1 MTKKEMIQ
9 TIQQLEAKL
18 YLELKQAEQQYGSHD
33 DFTGTRRSQWSSV
46 HRLMQAMNIESD
58 NTLPDNAKAIAII
71 CQLVREERE
80 VA

>member
-1 MTKKEMIQ
+1 MTKQKMIQ
-9 TIQQLEAKL
+9 TIQLQEAKL
-18 YLELKQAEQQYGSHD
+18 YLELKQAEQQYGIHD
-33 DFTGTRRSQWSSV
+33 DLTNSRRSQWVSV

-80 VA
+80 AA

>member
-1 MTKKEMIQ
+1 MTKQKMIQ
-9 TIQQLEAKL
+9 TIQLQEAKL

-33 DFTGTRRSQWSSV
+33 DFTMSRRSQWVSV
-46 HRLMQAMNIESD
+46 HQLMQAMNIESD
-58 NTLPDNAKAIAII
+58 FTLPDNAKATAIL

>member
-1 MTKKEMIQ
+1 MTKQKMIQ
-9 TIQQLEAKL
+9 TIQLQEAKL

-33 DFTGTRRSQWSSV
+33 DFTNRSRYKWVSV
-46 HRLMQAMNIESD
+46 HQLMQAMNIESD

-80 VA
+80 AA

>member
-9 TIQQLEAKL
+9 TIQLQEAKL
-18 YLELKQAEQQYGSHD
+18 YLELKQAEQQYGFHD
-33 DFTGTRRSQWSSV
+33 DFTGTRRSQWLRF
-46 HRLMQAMNIESD
+46 HRLMIAMNIESD

-80 VA
+80 AA